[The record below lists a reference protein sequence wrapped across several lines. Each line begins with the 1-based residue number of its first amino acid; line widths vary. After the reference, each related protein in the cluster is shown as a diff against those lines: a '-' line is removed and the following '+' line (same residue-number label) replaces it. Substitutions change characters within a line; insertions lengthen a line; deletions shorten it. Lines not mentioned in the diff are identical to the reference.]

1 MASLAKVARSLE
13 VFDDLK
19 ERGDM
24 TVSLARTFLAVAEEE
39 GLTGRDLEQRLGLSQ
54 GSVSR
59 HLLDLGARNRRFEP
73 GLGLVE
79 FRHAERDFR
88 VKCWHL
94 TPEGRKVRDRLRKVM
109 EA

>member
-1 MASLAKVARSLE
+1 MASLLRLSRALE
-13 VFDDLK
+13 LLDALK

-24 TVSLARTFLAVAEEE
+24 TTSLARTFVAVAEEE
-39 GLTGRDLEQRLGLSQ
+39 GVTGKDLEQRLGMSQ

-73 GLGLVE
+73 GLALVE
-79 FRHAERDFR
+79 WRLVENDYRAKTWF
-88 VKCWHL
+88 L
-94 TPEGRKVRDRLRKVM
+94 TAEGRKVRDRLKKTM